1 LRNLAELQIGESL
14 EDVQLKPVSR
24 LDLIKYAGASGDYN
38 PIHTID
44 EEAKK
49 AGLPGIIAHGMWTM
63 GNLAKLFTPYYEEGF
78 IQDYTI
84 RFKGMVFLNDV
95 ITLKATLDETSENK
109 MNFKVIAVN
118 QAGNEVIKG
127 SVLFHKYD
135 KGKGFAIAKQ
145 GLKEYR

>member
-1 LRNLAELQIGESL
+1 MSSLAELKVGESL
-14 EDVQLKPVSR
+14 KEVQLDPVDR
-24 LDLIKYAGASGDYN
+24 ITLIKYAGASGDYN

-63 GNLAKLFTPYYEEGF
+63 GNLAKLFTDFYEEGF

-95 ITLKATLDETSENK
+95 VTLQAELAEENE
-109 MNFKVIAVN
+109 NLLTFHVQAVN
-118 QAGNEVIKG
+118 QNGNKVIKG
-127 SVLFHKYD
+127 DVLYHRY
-135 KGKGFAIAKQ
+135 AS
-145 GLKEYR
+145 

>member
-1 LRNLAELQIGESL
+1 MTTIRDWQVGQSL
-14 EDVQLKPVSR
+14 PEVTLPPVSR

-78 IQDYTI
+78 VQDYFV
-84 RFKGMVFLNDV
+84 RFQSMVFLNDV
-95 ITLKATLDETSENK
+95 ITLKATVKEKGDKTIR
-109 MNFKVIAVN
+109 FDVAAVN
-118 QAGNEVIKG
+118 QHGKDVVKG
-127 SVLFHKYD
+127 EVLFSLY
-135 KGKGFAIAKQ
+135 
-145 GLKEYR
+145 E

>member
-1 LRNLAELQIGESL
+1 MTKISELKVGESL
-14 EDVQLKPVSR
+14 PEVKLSPVSR

-78 IQDYTI
+78 VQDYSV
-84 RFKGMVFLNDV
+84 RFKSMVFLNDV
-95 ITLKATLDETSENK
+95 VTLKATVTEKEDRALRFD
-109 MNFKVIAVN
+109 VAAVN
-118 QAGNEVIKG
+118 QDGKEVVKG
-127 SVLFHKYD
+127 EVVFSIY
-135 KGKGFAIAKQ
+135 
-145 GLKEYR
+145 